1 MKIPVFV
8 HIPKTAGNSVR
19 AALSN
24 KLEGLID
31 IGHSTVQHQKLSDD
45 RYFSFCF
52 VRHPLTRLRSAFYH
66 LVDVKSFGGAQT
78 NQFHAKRE
86 ALRQRYGDDFLAF
99 IVDRGY
105 AKYDIAHLYPQTYWT
120 HSGRRQV
127 VDFIGRLESIDLD
140 WQRLSKA
147 LGADLPQLERRNPT
161 LNIKYIKEDDLPPT
175 AWTAARDFYGADFFH
190 LEYD

>member
-31 IGHSTVQHQKLSDD
+31 IGHSTVQRRKLSND

-66 LVDVKSFGGAQT
+66 LVDVNYAVGVQS
-78 NQFHAKRE
+78 NQFQAKRE
-86 ALRQRYGDDFLAF
+86 AMRQRYGDDFHAF

-105 AKYDIAHLYPQTYWT
+105 AKYDIAHLYPQTTWT
-120 HSGRRQV
+120 HQGCLQI

-147 LGADLPQLERRNPT
+147 LGTDLPQLERRNPT
-161 LNIKYIKEDDLPPT
+161 LNIKYSEDDDLPPT
-175 AWTAARDFYGADFFH
+175 ALTAARDFYGADFFH